1 MSSSSPPLTS
11 PLPNDHTWDP
21 LLEDGSTS
29 HSRFYTL
36 VFFIILLLGFLFHI
50 SDFCWNVHLKHIPW
64 IQRLTRSGVETS
76 HFTDIEA
83 GRRAAIRRKQ
93 EETASLA
100 AIASEKQRVKD
111 LEELERQAENIRLR
125 PVNALPVSQGQRLV
139 EKSTPIQKIP
149 VTATSTT
156 STASNISN
164 SESSSLSSSPPPT
177 SLPRIPKIVPLSE
190 SEITLRR
197 IKIASMR
204 LTSEPAVDAE
214 GVITLAIRCISWR
227 GELRD
232 ERRFLNSDT
241 IENVADFVQTSS
253 AFEIDGGMKNAA
265 LFTVFPRKCLLDWK
279 EYYLSNITTKS
290 DFESF
295 ERNDGQS
302 LNKNGQATLL
312 ELGLS
317 GRTVLSLVRAT
328 L

>member
-1 MSSSSPPLTS
+1 
-11 PLPNDHTWDP
+11 
-21 LLEDGSTS
+21 
-29 HSRFYTL
+29 
-36 VFFIILLLGFLFHI
+36 
-50 SDFCWNVHLKHIPW
+50 LKHIPW
-64 IQRLTRSGVETS
+64 IQRLTRSGAETS

-139 EKSTPIQKIP
+139 EKSTPIPIQKIP